1 MFHFQHIERKSIYYH
16 WLIKSFVIFRRTG
29 YSRNKAKEISKMDKI
44 YFFDNGIRNALLQ
57 NFTPWDLRSDKGVL
71 WENFVINERMKNN
84 SYDQKLVRSYFWRTY
99 NGTEIDIIEEENGK
113 LTAIELKANNKIT
126 GVPPSWVQ
134 DYPEASFQVANME
147 NWTDFLM

>member
-1 MFHFQHIERKSIYYH
+1 
-16 WLIKSFVIFRRTG
+16 
-29 YSRNKAKEISKMDKI
+29 
-44 YFFDNGIRNALLQ
+44 
-57 NFTPWDLRSDKGVL
+57 
-71 WENFVINERMKNN
+71 
-84 SYDQKLVRSYFWRTY
+84 LVRSYFWRTY